1 VSDFDS
7 IRAQLA
13 ELEQQLRPI
22 AKARPSW
29 RDEQRSRSH
38 AAFVSAV
45 QALTIAGRSKRSI
58 ALSMGVDTHTFED
71 WLSARRQL
79 PAWVIAALPVEG
91 RVAFMREA
99 LSWNHV
105 EPRDGTD
112 G

>member
-1 VSDFDS
+1 MSDFDS
-7 IRAQLA
+7 VRAMLADLEAQIRPL
-13 ELEQQLRPI
+13 

-58 ALSMGVDTHTFED
+58 ALSMSVDPHTFED

-79 PAWVIAALPVEG
+79 PAWAIAALPVEG

-99 LSWNHV
+99 LSWNHP
-105 EPRDGTD
+105 EPKDGTN